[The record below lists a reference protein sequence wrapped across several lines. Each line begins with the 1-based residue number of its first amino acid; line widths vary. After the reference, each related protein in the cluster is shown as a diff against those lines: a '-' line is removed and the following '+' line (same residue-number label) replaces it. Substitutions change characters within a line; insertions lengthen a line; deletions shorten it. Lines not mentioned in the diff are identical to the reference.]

1 MSIRPE
7 QEEGGGSPI
16 DMVVNTRENKDIS
29 ITAVQT
35 ISPTYNTIHFP
46 FAASNAVEIALPN
59 HISRQESVEAKIQ
72 SQKKLLLF
80 PVYWKK
86 ISGRGVQKGPH
97 TNVKSNFCL
106 SLLDSGK
113 EQQLNVRK
121 SFFGADVAK
130 VYSVSDASI

>member
-35 ISPTYNTIHFP
+35 ISPTYNTIHHFP

-59 HISRQESVEAKIQ
+59 HISRQESAEPKIQ

-80 PVYWKK
+80 PVY
-86 ISGRGVQKGPH
+86 
-97 TNVKSNFCL
+97 
-106 SLLDSGK
+106 
-113 EQQLNVRK
+113 
-121 SFFGADVAK
+121 
-130 VYSVSDASI
+130 

>member
-1 MSIRPE
+1 MSILPE
-7 QEEGGGSPI
+7 QKEGGGSPI

-59 HISRQESVEAKIQ
+59 HISRQESAEPKIQ

-80 PVYWKK
+80 PVY
-86 ISGRGVQKGPH
+86 
-97 TNVKSNFCL
+97 
-106 SLLDSGK
+106 
-113 EQQLNVRK
+113 
-121 SFFGADVAK
+121 
-130 VYSVSDASI
+130 